1 MSITSKGMTKVV
13 VGSLIAS
20 QLAAC
25 GTLIY
30 PERQGQSGGKLDIGV
45 VALDAL
51 GLLFWFVPGV
61 VAFGVDFIT
70 GAIYLPG
77 GRMAQL
83 SEEEMSKMQLPD
95 GQLDQQALKGWLVEH
110 DYLDAK
116 QIEGQQFITQVYQTP
131 DALKRAV
138 EMASTERYASLNT
151 LKSSLN

>member
-1 MSITSKGMTKVV
+1 MNITSKGMSKVV

-30 PERQGQSGGKLDIGV
+30 PERQGQNGGKLDIGV
-45 VALDAL
+45 VALDAI

-70 GAIYLPG
+70 GAIYLPSG
-77 GRMAQL
+77 AVAQL
-83 SEEEMSKMQLPD
+83 SPEDMEKMQLPN
-95 GQLDQQALKGWLVEH
+95 GELNQEALKGWLVERN
-110 DYLDAK
+110 YLDSE
-116 QIEGQQFITQVYQTP
+116 QVDGQQFMTQVYQTP

-138 EMASTERYASLNT
+138 NMASNEQYASLMT
-151 LKSSLN
+151 MK

>member
-1 MSITSKGMTKVV
+1 MSITSKRITKVV

-30 PERQGQSGGKLDIGV
+30 PERQGQTGGKLDLGV

-61 VAFGVDFIT
+61 IAFGVDFIT

-77 GRMAQL
+77 GTIAQL
-83 SEEEMSKMQLPD
+83 SEEDMNSMKLPN
-95 GQLDQQALKGWLVEH
+95 GQLDQEALKGWLVEH
-110 DYLDAK
+110 DYLDAE
-116 QIEGQQFITQVYQTP
+116 QIEGQQFMTQVYQTP

-138 EMASTERYASLNT
+138 DLAATERYASL
-151 LKSSLN
+151 SSLN

>member
-1 MSITSKGMTKVV
+1 MNITSKGVTKFV
-13 VGSLIAS
+13 VGSVIVS

-30 PERQGQSGGKLDIGV
+30 PERQGQNSGKLDIGV

-61 VAFGVDFIT
+61 IAFGVDFIT

-77 GRMAQL
+77 GTVAQL
-83 SEEEMSKMQLPD
+83 SEDDMNKMKLPD
-95 GQLDQQALKGWLVEH
+95 GQLDQEALKGWLVEH
-110 DYLDAK
+110 NYLDAK
-116 QIEGQQFITQVYQTP
+116 QVQDQKFITQVYQTP

-138 EMASTERYASLNT
+138 NMASTERYAALSTLN
-151 LKSSLN
+151 

>member
-30 PERQGQSGGKLDIGV
+30 PERQGQSGGKLDLGV

-77 GRMAQL
+77 GTVAQL
-83 SEEEMSKMQLPD
+83 SEEDMDKLKLPD
-95 GQLDQQALKGWLVEH
+95 GQLDQAALKGWLVEH

-116 QIEGQQFITQVYQTP
+116 HIEGQQFMTQVYQTP
-131 DALKRAV
+131 DSLKRAV
-138 EMASTERYASLNT
+138 DMASTERYASLNT
-151 LKSSLN
+151 LKSSMN

>member
-1 MSITSKGMTKVV
+1 MKMTSKGLTKVV

-30 PERQGQSGGKLDIGV
+30 PERRGQTGGKLDIGV

-61 VAFGVDFIT
+61 IAFGVDFIT

-77 GRMAQL
+77 GTVAQL
-83 SEEEMSKMQLPD
+83 SAEDMERLKLPD
-95 GQLDQQALKGWLVEH
+95 GQLDQEALKSWLVDNE
-110 DYLDAK
+110 YLQAE
-116 QIEGQQFITQVYQTP
+116 QVEGQQFMTQVYQTP
-131 DALKRAV
+131 EALQRAV
-138 EMASTERYASLNT
+138 NMSSTERYASLST
-151 LKSSLN
+151 LN

>member
-1 MSITSKGMTKVV
+1 MNITSKGMTKVV
-13 VGSLIAS
+13 IGSLIAS

-30 PERQGQSGGKLDIGV
+30 PERQGQKGGKLDLGV

-77 GRMAQL
+77 GTVAQI
-83 SEEEMSKMQLPD
+83 SADDMSKMKLPD
-95 GQLDQQALKGWLVEH
+95 GQLNQEALKGWLVEH
-110 DYLDAK
+110 NYLDAQ
-116 QIEGQQFITQVYQTP
+116 QIEGLQFMTQVYQTP
-131 DALKRAV
+131 DALQRAV
-138 EMASTERYASLNT
+138 EMASTERYASLET
-151 LKSSLN
+151 LK

>member
-1 MSITSKGMTKVV
+1 MNITSKGMTKVV

-30 PERQGQSGGKLDIGV
+30 PERQGQNGGKLDIGV
-45 VALDAL
+45 VALDAI

-70 GAIYLPG
+70 GAIYLPSG
-77 GRMAQL
+77 EVAQL
-83 SEEEMSKMQLPD
+83 SPEDMEKMQLPN
-95 GQLDQQALKGWLVEH
+95 GELNQEALKGWLVERN
-110 DYLDAK
+110 YLDSE
-116 QIEGQQFITQVYQTP
+116 QVDGQQFMTQVYQTP

-138 EMASTERYASLNT
+138 NMASSEQYASLT
-151 LKSSLN
+151 TMK

>member
-1 MSITSKGMTKVV
+1 MNITSKGMTKIV

-30 PERQGQSGGKLDIGV
+30 PERQGQNGGKLDLGV
-45 VALDAL
+45 VALDAI

-61 VAFGVDFIT
+61 IAFGVDFIT

-77 GRMAQL
+77 GAVAQL
-83 SEEEMSKMQLPD
+83 SPEDMEKMQLPD
-95 GQLDQQALKGWLVEH
+95 GKLNQEALKEWLVARH
-110 DYLDAK
+110 YLDSE
-116 QIEGQQFITQVYQTP
+116 QVEGQQFVTQVYQTP

-138 EMASTERYASLNT
+138 DMASNERYASLT
-151 LKSSLN
+151 TVK

>member
-1 MSITSKGMTKVV
+1 MHITSKGMTKVI

-30 PERQGQSGGKLDIGV
+30 PERRGQTGGKLDIGV

-61 VAFGVDFIT
+61 IAFGVDFIT

-77 GRMAQL
+77 GRVAQL
-83 SEEEMSKMQLPD
+83 SPEEMQTMKLPD
-95 GQLDQQALKGWLVEH
+95 GQLDQEALKGWLAEH
-110 DYLDAK
+110 NYLDVK
-116 QIEGQQFITQVYQTP
+116 QIEGQQFMTQVYQTP

-138 EMASTERYASLNT
+138 EMASTERYASLST
-151 LKSSLN
+151 LN